1 MVHAAHPAVER
12 AEYAVVHASDHAHD
26 QHSPRISDLWRRS
39 ARRRRSWQLKKMQRA
54 VEEAQD
60 SGRSLEE
67 VCLERFSDL
76 ELLPELQRMAATGS
90 KGERRGGAH
99 LLSHLQ

>member
-1 MVHAAHPAVER
+1 
-12 AEYAVVHASDHAHD
+12 
-26 QHSPRISDLWRRS
+26 
-39 ARRRRSWQLKKMQRA
+39 MQRA

-76 ELLPELQRMAATGS
+76 ELLPELQQMAANGG
-90 KGERRGGAH
+90 KGKGKGGAH